1 MEVTKNKIKAIVFD
15 LDGTLLNSRKEVTE
29 RRKKAILQVHKKG
42 IIVIFATAR
51 APRSVKVLL
60 PPELRE
66 ISAIVYYNGALIM
79 DEAKGYK
86 DHYPIESAIVEEIIE
101 FLSDCPSEACL
112 SIESEDIWY
121 SNKAKDYSKAMNAV
135 INPIIL
141 PLDELKKKSAS
152 KILITHYP
160 DYEKFKKQFEQ
171 KVNAVCTD
179 AGTLIQIMAK
189 DVSKERAV
197 LNLCVRLNISLSNV
211 MAFGDDWNDLGLFN
225 ACGFPIAMENA
236 IPELKEVAFFVTKSN
251 NKDGVAQVVERLEI

>member
-1 MEVTKNKIKAIVFD
+1 MEVAKKIKAVVFD

-29 RRKKAILQVHKKG
+29 RSKKAILQIHKKG
-42 IIVIFATAR
+42 ITVIFATAR
-51 APRSVKVLL
+51 APRSVKVFL
-60 PPELRE
+60 PQELRE
-66 ISAIVYYNGALIM
+66 ISTIFYYNGALII

-86 DHYPIESAIVEEIIE
+86 EHYPIESAIVEEIIT
-101 FLSDCPSEACL
+101 FLSDRPSETSL

-121 SNKAKDYSKAMNAV
+121 SNKSKDYSKAMNAV

-211 MAFGDDWNDLGLFN
+211 MVFGDDWNDLGLFN
-225 ACGFPIAMENA
+225 SCGFPIAMENA
-236 IPELKEVAFFVTKSN
+236 IPELKERAYFVTRSN
-251 NKDGVAQVVERLEI
+251 NEDGVAQVIERL

>member
-1 MEVTKNKIKAIVFD
+1 MEVAKKIKAVVFD

-29 RRKKAILQVHKKG
+29 RSKKAILQIHKKG
-42 IIVIFATAR
+42 ITVIFATAR
-51 APRSVKVLL
+51 APRSVKVFL
-60 PPELRE
+60 PQELRE
-66 ISAIVYYNGALIM
+66 ISTIVYYNGALIIN
-79 DEAKGYK
+79 EVKGYK
-86 DHYPIESAIVEEIIE
+86 EHYPIESAIVEEIIT
-101 FLSDCPSEACL
+101 FLSDRPSEPCL

-121 SNKAKDYSKAMNAV
+121 SNKSKDYSKAMNAV

-160 DYEKFKKQFEQ
+160 DYEKFKQFEQ

-211 MAFGDDWNDLGLFN
+211 MVFGDDWNDLGLFN

-236 IPELKEVAFFVTKSN
+236 IPELKEIAYFVTRSN
-251 NKDGVAQVVERLEI
+251 NEDGVAQVIERL